1 MRLSGSLELQNVYVI
16 DSKDIIIINDIYLH
30 SIEVEVHYNYTYLS
44 ITILKESGDHSY
56 YTRSIIYYI
65 PVISDCT

>member
-1 MRLSGSLELQNVYVI
+1 MGMRLSGSLELQNAYVI

-44 ITILKESGDHSY
+44 ITVLKESGDHSY
-56 YTRSIIYYI
+56 YTRSITLHTCQI
-65 PVISDCT
+65 